1 MLVQTKF
8 WLILST
14 KTENNIISKNLN
26 HQHLRSLPRATESQ
40 GLMRFPHQ
48 YPPPRPRPLLFCA
61 STAALASRSRS
72 TTESWPSRA
81 AQCSGVLPREPQPE
95 AKPRAEPNGTKG
107 EKVSENF
114 GHLKSRSFGNFGHS
128 KILPGLKEHCG
139 FEMFWWHRV
148 GWKNCCL
155 WILAVKMTWIMNQ
168 NIYSN
173 SGAKSDP
180 KVFISS
186 YFYKANWGVL

>member
-1 MLVQTKF
+1 MLVQMF
-8 WLILST
+8 WHT
-14 KTENNIISKNLN
+14 FHKNWKQ
-26 HQHLRSLPRATESQ
+26 QHLRSLPRATESQ

-107 EKVSENF
+107 RKFWENF
-114 GHLKSRSFGNFGHS
+114 DASKVEVWESVATQCFSLNLRNMTCLENIALVEKTVAFGLLSKPCQPYLQSR
-128 KILPGLKEHCG
+128 CA
-139 FEMFWWHRV
+139 
-148 GWKNCCL
+148 
-155 WILAVKMTWIMNQ
+155 WINP
-168 NIYSN
+168 N
-173 SGAKSDP
+173 
-180 KVFISS
+180 
-186 YFYKANWGVL
+186 